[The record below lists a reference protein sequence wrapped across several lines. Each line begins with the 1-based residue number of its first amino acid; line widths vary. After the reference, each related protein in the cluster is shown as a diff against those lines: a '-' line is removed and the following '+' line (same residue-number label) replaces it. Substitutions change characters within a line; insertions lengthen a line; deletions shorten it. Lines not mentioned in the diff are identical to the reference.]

1 MLVRI
6 HPLISTIVGERAL
19 RPISVISIV
28 SAIGTVLSPALFK
41 APLVLSLLSPRIPF
55 LVLAA
60 GGTNPVLFVTL
71 IGLRLSITDWHWFDL
86 GRRRGRDLAMK
97 SRISRKIL
105 MWNPRAQKLGV
116 MALLA
121 VRPISRHLLLSG
133 MVGMKSRD
141 VAIIDVISTV
151 VFLVAI
157 IMTVKGLR

>member
-19 RPISVISIV
+19 RPISAISVV
-28 SAIGTVLSPALFK
+28 SAIGTVLSPALFQM
-41 APLVLSLLSPRIPF
+41 PLVLSMLSPRLPF

-105 MWNPRAQKLGV
+105 LCNPRAQKVGV
-116 MALLA
+116 VDLLA
-121 VRPISRHLLLSG
+121 IRPISRHLLLSG
-133 MVGMKSRD
+133 MVGLKLRT
-141 VAIIDVISTV
+141 VAFIDVISTV

-157 IMTVKGLR
+157 MMTVKGLR

>member
-19 RPISVISIV
+19 RPISAISVV

-41 APLVLSLLSPRIPF
+41 APLVLSLLSPRLPF

-71 IGLRLSITDWHWFDL
+71 IGIRLSITDWHWFDL

-105 MWNPRAQKLGV
+105 LWNPRAQKIGV

-141 VAIIDVISTV
+141 VAIIDIISTV

>member
-1 MLVRI
+1 VRI

-19 RPISVISIV
+19 RPISAISAI
-28 SAIGTVLSPALFK
+28 SAIGTVLSPALFQM
-41 APLVLSLLSPRIPF
+41 PLVLSMLSPRLPF

>member
-1 MLVRI
+1 MVVRI
-6 HPLISTIVGERAL
+6 HPLISTVVGERAL
-19 RPISVISIV
+19 RPISAISVV

-41 APLVLSLLSPRIPF
+41 APLVLSLLSPRLPF

-60 GGTNPVLFVTL
+60 GGTNPVLFVAL

-97 SRISRKIL
+97 SKISRKIL
-105 MWNPRAQKLGV
+105 LWNPRAQKVGV
-116 MALLA
+116 VALLA
-121 VRPISRHLLLSG
+121 IRPISRHLLLSG
-133 MVGMKSRD
+133 MVGLKLRT
-141 VAIIDVISTV
+141 VAFIDVISTV

>member
-19 RPISVISIV
+19 RPISAISII
-28 SAIGTVLSPALFK
+28 SGIGTVLSPALFK
-41 APLVLSLLSPRIPF
+41 APLILSLLSPRLPF
-55 LVLAA
+55 LLLAA

-105 MWNPRAQKLGV
+105 MWNPRAQKIGV

>member
-19 RPISVISIV
+19 RPISAISVV
-28 SAIGTVLSPALFK
+28 SAIGTVLSPALFQL
-41 APLVLSLLSPRIPF
+41 PLVLSILSPRLPF

-105 MWNPRAQKLGV
+105 MWNPRAQKVGV
-116 MALLA
+116 IALLA
-121 VRPISRHLLLSG
+121 IRPISRHLLLSG
-133 MVGMKSRD
+133 MVGLKSRT
-141 VAIIDVISTV
+141 VAFIDIISTV

>member
-19 RPISVISIV
+19 RPISAISVV
-28 SAIGTVLSPALFK
+28 SAIGTVLSPALFQM
-41 APLVLSLLSPRIPF
+41 PLVLSMLSPRLPF

-105 MWNPRAQKLGV
+105 MWNPRAQKIGV
-116 MALLA
+116 VALLA
-121 VRPISRHLLLSG
+121 IRPISRHLLLSG
-133 MVGMKSRD
+133 MVGLKSRT
-141 VAIIDVISTV
+141 VAFIDIISTV

>member
-1 MLVRI
+1 MPVRI

-19 RPISVISIV
+19 RPISAISII
-28 SAIGTVLSPALFK
+28 SGIGTILSPALFK
-41 APLVLSLLSPRIPF
+41 APLVLSLLSPRLPF

-71 IGLRLSITDWHWFDL
+71 IGIRLSITDWHWFDL
-86 GRRRGRDLAMK
+86 GRRRGRELAMK

-105 MWNPRAQKLGV
+105 MWNPRAQKIGV

-141 VAIIDVISTV
+141 VAIIDIISTV

>member
-1 MLVRI
+1 MVVRI

-19 RPISVISIV
+19 RPISAISVV
-28 SAIGTVLSPALFK
+28 SAIGTVLSPALFQM
-41 APLVLSLLSPRIPF
+41 PLVLSMLSPRLPF

-60 GGTNPVLFVTL
+60 GGTNPILFVTL

>member
-19 RPISVISIV
+19 RPISAISII

-41 APLVLSLLSPRIPF
+41 GPLILSLLSPRLPF
-55 LVLAA
+55 LLLAA

-71 IGLRLSITDWHWFDL
+71 IGIRLSITDWHWFDL

-97 SRISRKIL
+97 SRFSRKIL
-105 MWNPRAQKLGV
+105 MWNPRAQKVGV
-116 MALLA
+116 VALLA

-133 MVGMKSRD
+133 MVGLKPRT
-141 VAIIDVISTV
+141 VAIVDVISTV

>member
-19 RPISVISIV
+19 RPISAISVV

-97 SRISRKIL
+97 SKISRKIML
-105 MWNPRAQKLGV
+105 WNPRAQKVGV
-116 MALLA
+116 VALLA
-121 VRPISRHLLLSG
+121 IRPISRHLLLSG
-133 MVGMKSRD
+133 MVGLKLRT
-141 VAIIDVISTV
+141 VAFIDVISTV

>member
-1 MLVRI
+1 MRI

-19 RPISVISIV
+19 RPISAISVV
-28 SAIGTVLSPALFK
+28 SAIGTVLSPALFQM
-41 APLVLSLLSPRIPF
+41 PLVLSMLSPRLPF

-86 GRRRGRDLAMK
+86 GRRRGRELAMK
-97 SRISRKIL
+97 SRISRKIML
-105 MWNPRAQKLGV
+105 WNPRAQKIGV
-116 MALLA
+116 IALLA
-121 VRPISRHLLLSG
+121 IRPISRHLLLSG
-133 MVGMKSRD
+133 MVGLKSRT
-141 VAIIDVISTV
+141 VALIDIVSTV

>member
-1 MLVRI
+1 VRI
-6 HPLISTIVGERAL
+6 HPLISTVVGERAL
-19 RPISVISIV
+19 RPISAISII
-28 SAIGTVLSPALFK
+28 SAIGTILSPALFQM
-41 APLVLSLLSPRIPF
+41 PLVLSMLSPRLPF

-105 MWNPRAQKLGV
+105 LWNPRAQKIGV

-133 MVGMKSRD
+133 MVGLKLRT
-141 VAIIDVISTV
+141 VAIVDIISTV

>member
-6 HPLISTIVGERAL
+6 HPLISTVVGERAL
-19 RPISVISIV
+19 RPISAISVI
-28 SAIGTVLSPALFK
+28 SAIGTVLSPALFQL
-41 APLVLSLLSPRIPF
+41 PLVLSILSPRLPF

-60 GGTNPVLFVTL
+60 GGTNPVLFVAL

-105 MWNPRAQKLGV
+105 LWNPRAQKVGV
-116 MALLA
+116 IALLA
-121 VRPISRHLLLSG
+121 IRPISRHLLLSG
-133 MVGMKSRD
+133 MVGLKLRT
-141 VAIIDVISTV
+141 VAFIDIVSTV

>member
-19 RPISVISIV
+19 RPISAISVV
-28 SAIGTVLSPALFK
+28 SAIGTVLSPALFQM
-41 APLVLSLLSPRIPF
+41 PLVLSMLSPRLPF

-105 MWNPRAQKLGV
+105 LWNPRAQKVGV
-116 MALLA
+116 VALLA
-121 VRPISRHLLLSG
+121 IRPISRHLLLSG
-133 MVGMKSRD
+133 MVGLKLRT
-141 VAIIDVISTV
+141 VAFIDVISTV

>member
-1 MLVRI
+1 VLVRI
-6 HPLISTIVGERAL
+6 HPLISTVVGERAL
-19 RPISVISIV
+19 RPISAISVI
-28 SAIGTVLSPALFK
+28 SAIGTVLSPALFQL
-41 APLVLSLLSPRIPF
+41 PLVLSILSPRLPF

-86 GRRRGRDLAMK
+86 GRRRGRQLAMK

-105 MWNPRAQKLGV
+105 LWNPRAQKVGV
-116 MALLA
+116 VALLA
-121 VRPISRHLLLSG
+121 IRPISRHLLLSG
-133 MVGMKSRD
+133 MVGLKLRT
-141 VAIIDVISTV
+141 VAIVDIISTV

>member
-19 RPISVISIV
+19 RPISAISVISAV
-28 SAIGTVLSPALFK
+28 GTVLSPALFK
-41 APLVLSLLSPRIPF
+41 APLVLSLLSPRLPF

-105 MWNPRAQKLGV
+105 LWNPRAQKVGV
-116 MALLA
+116 VALLA
-121 VRPISRHLLLSG
+121 IRPISRHLLLSG
-133 MVGMKSRD
+133 MVGLKLRT
-141 VAIIDVISTV
+141 VAFIDVISTV

>member
-19 RPISVISIV
+19 RPISAISVV
-28 SAIGTVLSPALFK
+28 SAIGTVLSPALFQM
-41 APLVLSLLSPRIPF
+41 PLVLSMLSPRLPF

-86 GRRRGRDLAMK
+86 GRRHGRELAMK
-97 SRISRKIL
+97 SRLSRKIL
-105 MWNPRAQKLGV
+105 LWNPRAQKIGV
-116 MALLA
+116 IALLA
-121 VRPISRHLLLSG
+121 IRPISRHLLLSG

-141 VAIIDVISTV
+141 VAIIDIVSTV

>member
-1 MLVRI
+1 M
-6 HPLISTIVGERAL
+6 
-19 RPISVISIV
+19 
-28 SAIGTVLSPALFK
+28 
-41 APLVLSLLSPRIPF
+41 PLVLSMLSPRLPF

-105 MWNPRAQKLGV
+105 LWNPRAQKVGV
-116 MALLA
+116 VALLA
-121 VRPISRHLLLSG
+121 IRPISRHLLLSG
-133 MVGMKSRD
+133 MVGLKLRT
-141 VAIIDVISTV
+141 VAFIDVISTV

>member
-1 MLVRI
+1 VLVRI

-19 RPISVISIV
+19 RPISAISVV
-28 SAIGTVLSPALFK
+28 SAIGTVLSPALFQM
-41 APLVLSLLSPRIPF
+41 PLVLSMLSPRLPF

>member
-1 MLVRI
+1 VLVRI

-19 RPISVISIV
+19 RPISAISVV
-28 SAIGTVLSPALFK
+28 SAIGTVLSPALFQM
-41 APLVLSLLSPRIPF
+41 PLVLSMLSPRLPF

-105 MWNPRAQKLGV
+105 LWNPRAQKIGV

-141 VAIIDVISTV
+141 VAIIDIISTV

>member
-19 RPISVISIV
+19 RPISAISII
-28 SAIGTVLSPALFK
+28 SGIGTILSPALFK

-71 IGLRLSITDWHWFDL
+71 IGIRLSITDWHWFDL

-105 MWNPRAQKLGV
+105 MWNPRAQKIGV

-141 VAIIDVISTV
+141 VAIIDIISTV

>member
-1 MLVRI
+1 MVVRI

-19 RPISVISIV
+19 RPISAISVV

-41 APLVLSLLSPRIPF
+41 APLVLSLLSPRLPF

-105 MWNPRAQKLGV
+105 LWNPRAQKAGV
-116 MALLA
+116 VALLA
-121 VRPISRHLLLSG
+121 IRPISRHLLLSG
-133 MVGMKSRD
+133 MVGLKLRT
-141 VAIIDVISTV
+141 VAFIDVISTV

>member
-1 MLVRI
+1 VRI
-6 HPLISTIVGERAL
+6 HPLISTVVGERAL
-19 RPISVISIV
+19 RPISAISVV
-28 SAIGTVLSPALFK
+28 SAIGTVLSPALFQL
-41 APLVLSLLSPRIPF
+41 PLVLSMLSPRLPF

-60 GGTNPVLFVTL
+60 GGTNPVLFVAL

-105 MWNPRAQKLGV
+105 LWNPRAQKVGV
-116 MALLA
+116 IALLA
-121 VRPISRHLLLSG
+121 IRPISRHLLLSG
-133 MVGMKSRD
+133 MVGLKLRT
-141 VAIIDVISTV
+141 VAFIDVISTV

>member
-19 RPISVISIV
+19 RPISVISVV
-28 SAIGTVLSPALFK
+28 SAIGTVLSPALFQM
-41 APLVLSLLSPRIPF
+41 PLVLSMLSPRLPF

-86 GRRRGRDLAMK
+86 GRRRGRDLALK

-105 MWNPRAQKLGV
+105 MWNPRAQKIGV
-116 MALLA
+116 VALLA
-121 VRPISRHLLLSG
+121 IRPISRHLLLSG

-141 VAIIDVISTV
+141 VAIIDIISTV

>member
-6 HPLISTIVGERAL
+6 HPLISTVVGERAL
-19 RPISVISIV
+19 RPISAISVISAV
-28 SAIGTVLSPALFK
+28 GTVLSPALFQM
-41 APLVLSLLSPRIPF
+41 PLVLSMLSPRLPF
-55 LVLAA
+55 LLLAA

-86 GRRRGRDLAMK
+86 GRRRGRQLAMK

-105 MWNPRAQKLGV
+105 MWNPRAQKVGV
-116 MALLA
+116 VTLLA
-121 VRPISRHLLLSG
+121 IRPISRHLLLSG
-133 MVGMKSRD
+133 MVGLKLRT
-141 VAIIDVISTV
+141 VAFIDVISTV

>member
-1 MLVRI
+1 MRI

-19 RPISVISIV
+19 RPISAISVV
-28 SAIGTVLSPALFK
+28 SAIGTVLSPALFQM
-41 APLVLSLLSPRIPF
+41 PLVLSMLSPRLPF

-86 GRRRGRDLAMK
+86 GRRRGRELAMK

-105 MWNPRAQKLGV
+105 LWNPRAQKIGV
-116 MALLA
+116 VALLA
-121 VRPISRHLLLSG
+121 IRPISRHLLLSG
-133 MVGMKSRD
+133 MVGLKSRT
-141 VAIIDVISTV
+141 VAFVDVISTV

>member
-1 MLVRI
+1 VVVRI

-19 RPISVISIV
+19 RPISAISVV
-28 SAIGTVLSPALFK
+28 SAIGTVLSPALFQM
-41 APLVLSLLSPRIPF
+41 PLVLSMLSPRLPF

-141 VAIIDVISTV
+141 VAIIDIISTV

>member
-1 MLVRI
+1 VRI

-19 RPISVISIV
+19 RPISAISIV
-28 SAIGTVLSPALFK
+28 SAIGTVLSPALFQT
-41 APLVLSLLSPRIPF
+41 PLVLSMLSPRLPF

-60 GGTNPVLFVTL
+60 GGTNPVLFVAL

-97 SRISRKIL
+97 SKISRKIL
-105 MWNPRAQKLGV
+105 LWNPRAQKVGV
-116 MALLA
+116 VALLA
-121 VRPISRHLLLSG
+121 IRPISRHLLLSG
-133 MVGMKSRD
+133 MVGLKLRT
-141 VAIIDVISTV
+141 VAFIDVISTV

>member
-19 RPISVISIV
+19 RPISAISII
-28 SAIGTVLSPALFK
+28 SGIGTVLSPALFK
-41 APLVLSLLSPRIPF
+41 APLVLSLLSP
-55 LVLAA
+55 
-60 GGTNPVLFVTL
+60 
-71 IGLRLSITDWHWFDL
+71 
-86 GRRRGRDLAMK
+86 RRGRDLAMK

-105 MWNPRAQKLGV
+105 MWNPRAQKIGV

-141 VAIIDVISTV
+141 VAIIDIISTV

>member
-19 RPISVISIV
+19 RPISAISVV
-28 SAIGTVLSPALFK
+28 SAVGTVLSPALFK
-41 APLVLSLLSPRIPF
+41 APLVLSLLSPRLPF

-86 GRRRGRDLAMK
+86 GRRRGRELAMK
-97 SRISRKIL
+97 SRISRTIML
-105 MWNPRAQKLGV
+105 WNPRAQKIGV
-116 MALLA
+116 VALLA
-121 VRPISRHLLLSG
+121 IRPISRHLLLSG
-133 MVGMKSRD
+133 MVGLKSRT
-141 VAIIDVISTV
+141 VALIDIVSTV

>member
-1 MLVRI
+1 MVVRI

-19 RPISVISIV
+19 RPISAISIV
-28 SAIGTVLSPALFK
+28 SAIGTVLSPALFQT
-41 APLVLSLLSPRIPF
+41 PLVLSMLSPRLPF

-105 MWNPRAQKLGV
+105 LWNPRAQKVGV
-116 MALLA
+116 VALLA
-121 VRPISRHLLLSG
+121 IRPISRHLLLSG
-133 MVGMKSRD
+133 MVGLKLRT
-141 VAIIDVISTV
+141 VAFIDVISTV

>member
-1 MLVRI
+1 MVVRI

-28 SAIGTVLSPALFK
+28 SGIGTVLSPALFK

-60 GGTNPVLFVTL
+60 GKTNPLLFVTL
-71 IGLRLSITDWHWFDL
+71 IGIRLSITDWHWFDL
-86 GRRRGRDLAMK
+86 GRRHGRDLAMK
-97 SRISRKIL
+97 SRLSRKIML
-105 MWNPRAQKLGV
+105 WNPRAQKIGV
-116 MALLA
+116 VALLA
-121 VRPISRHLLLSG
+121 IRPISRHLLLSG
-133 MVGMKSRD
+133 MVGMKSRT
-141 VAIIDVISTV
+141 VAVIDIVSTV

>member
-86 GRRRGRDLAMK
+86 GRRRGRELAMK
-97 SRISRKIL
+97 SRISRKIML
-105 MWNPRAQKLGV
+105 WNPCAQKVGV
-116 MALLA
+116 VALLA
-121 VRPISRHLLLSG
+121 IRPISRHLLLSG
-133 MVGMKSRD
+133 MVGLKLRT
-141 VAIIDVISTV
+141 VAFIDVISTV